1 LRYLHEQN
9 PPVIHRDLTPDNLV
23 LSKEEIF
30 LIDFGAANQFV
41 GAATGTVVG
50 KQAYI
55 PPEQLRGKSVLQSDI
70 YALGGTIYYF
80 LTGKDPLALAEAS
93 PKELLGAGVSDQLD
107 RVVRKCTAYEL
118 EDRYQNVAELIDD
131 LNNVASDETVETGI
145 KLKVS
150 ARD

>member
-1 LRYLHEQN
+1 
-9 PPVIHRDLTPDNLV
+9 
-23 LSKEEIF
+23 
-30 LIDFGAANQFV
+30 V

-93 PKELLGAGVSDQLD
+93 PKELLDGAVSEALD
-107 RVVRKCTAYEL
+107 RIVRKCTQYEL
-118 EDRYQNVAELIDD
+118 EDRYQNVAEIIVD
-131 LNNVASDETVETGI
+131 LKQLLFSENSSADMNTTF
-145 KLKVS
+145 S
-150 ARD
+150 ARE